1 MKNVIFFLLGILYT
15 CSLYADSNLNSIQNE
30 ILVLKS
36 SINYSEKQI
45 HMKSK
50 EYKLL
55 TGELKVYEDKIQII
69 SNTLYEYKQK
79 IKNDY
84 LVLQKNWNV
93 LLMQQADANR
103 HVEYLVTHKGIIE
116 TMKLKSDNL
125 RKNIIWA
132 TSLESDLA
140 LTRKENSNLKVKSEV
155 LIGLIQRLEDDKLRL
170 LGKVN
175 EKKSLGLKEEHK
187 IINYT
192 LESKLAKGEFF
203 LDASFILPIGKFA
216 KLERSEHG
224 LNFYYKEHASLIAPA
239 SGKVIYV
246 GELSNY
252 GNVIMIEHDR
262 KMISVLL
269 GEIRSEVE
277 EASLV
282 TQGSVIGKL
291 LADRDGGMKSLYYE
305 IRKEERPVP
314 TLSYLKIKN

>member
-1 MKNVIFFLLGILYT
+1 MKKLFILILVINL
-15 CSLYADSNLNSIQNE
+15 CSVRADNKLNSLQNE
-30 ILVLKS
+30 ILLLKS
-36 SINYSEKQI
+36 SIVQSDKQI
-45 HMKSK
+45 HLKSK

-55 TGELKVYEDKIQII
+55 AGELRTYDDKLQML

-84 LVLQKNWNV
+84 ILLQKNWN
-93 LLMQQADANR
+93 LLVMQQADSNR
-103 HVEYLVTHKGIIE
+103 HNEYLVTHKSIIE
-116 TMKLKSDNL
+116 SMKIKSDNL
-125 RKNIIWA
+125 RKNIEWA
-132 TSLESDLA
+132 TNLENDLA
-140 LTRKENSNLKVKSEV
+140 LTIKESSSLKVKSEV
-155 LIGLIQRLEDDKLRL
+155 LIGLIQRLEDEKLRL
-170 LGKVN
+170 LGQVN
-175 EKKSLGLKEEHK
+175 QKKFLGQKEEHK

-192 LESKLAKGEFF
+192 LENKLAKGEFF
-203 LDASFILPIGKFA
+203 LDTNFVLPIGKFA

-224 LNFYYKEHASLIAPA
+224 LNFFYKEHASLIAPA

-252 GNVIMIEHDR
+252 GNVVMIEHDR

-269 GEIRSEVE
+269 GEIRSDVDEK
-277 EASLV
+277 SLV